1 MHKEASHIHIVLFCV
16 FVLYG
21 KWEKAKIEKH
31 LIDLSTFTSPSF
43 AWYFLVPS
51 RLTAP
56 GFPPSTWSM
65 KLSHLVHIVPARS
78 HGTLTLTGPLENIT
92 WQFKDIKYLWADCCL
107 IEYYF
112 TIFSLLCG
120 WNYVNWTKQATSVRN
135 QMGKGKKKGTLTSGS

>member
-1 MHKEASHIHIVLFCV
+1 MYKEASRNHIVVFYV

-21 KWEKAKIEKH
+21 KSEKADIEEH
-31 LIDLSTFTSPSF
+31 LIDLSFFTSPSF

-65 KLSHLVHIVPARS
+65 KLSHLVHTVPARS
-78 HGTLTLTGPLENIT
+78 HGSLTLTGPLEDIA
-92 WQFKDIKYLWADCCL
+92 WQFEDIKFICEWNVVWVNIVFA
-107 IEYYF
+107 
-112 TIFSLLCG
+112 IFFLLCG

-135 QMGKGKKKGTLTSGS
+135 KMG